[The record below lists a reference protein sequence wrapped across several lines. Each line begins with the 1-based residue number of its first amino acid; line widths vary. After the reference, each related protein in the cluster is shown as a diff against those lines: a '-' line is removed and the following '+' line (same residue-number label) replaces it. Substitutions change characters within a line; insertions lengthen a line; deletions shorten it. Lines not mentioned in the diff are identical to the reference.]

1 MNNGLRY
8 VPMINGVVHS
18 WANLVVAI
26 TGVPVTGIKKIS
38 YKDEQEIEEVY
49 GAGQD
54 PVGRGYGR
62 IKCTG
67 SITLERGE
75 VEALRAASPTG
86 RLQDIPPF
94 PITSQFLPVNG
105 QKIVTHRLLNVQF
118 KNDGVEVS
126 EGDTSNYTEFELAI
140 GKILWK

>member
-1 MNNGLRY
+1 MNGLRY

-38 YKDEQEIEEVY
+38 YKDSQKIENVY
-49 GAGQD
+49 GAGQK
-54 PVGRGYGR
+54 PIGRGYGR
-62 IKCTG
+62 IEYSG

-75 VEALRAASPTG
+75 VEALRAASTTG

-94 PITSQFLPVNG
+94 TITVHFLPVNG
-105 QKIVTHRLLNVQF
+105 QKIATHILVNAQF
-118 KNDGVEVS
+118 KDDGVESS
-126 EGDTSNYTEFELAI
+126 EGDTENYTDLELVMDDI
-140 GKILWK
+140 RRY